1 MSKLEKKAGVNLM
14 IKLVQSLRIAMGS
27 IRSAK
32 MRSILT
38 TLGIVIGVAAVIAN
52 VSLGASFNQYFADL
66 SLSAGTNYIVVFG
79 KEPNLFHD
87 NEMKLIDNTPG
98 IVGISTLKGKS
109 AEVTYFSTSKH
120 ISVTGVTEDMEE
132 ITNIKLEDGA
142 FLNDKDRYVAVI
154 GHDIAYDKFDRK
166 IFTQNSID
174 VTFRKKDGSTIT
186 KTFMVKGIIEKS
198 KDSFFNSGI
207 GDNVIL
213 IPVSTLNDILGE
225 NDYGAIIAMT
235 SSLDIIEE
243 TDKEIDKR
251 LARHFGVSTRDMDNE
266 DAKPYSL
273 ENQAE
278 DLEVLGQLSDA
289 LAALLTAVSLIAL
302 IVGSIGIMN
311 IMLVTV
317 TERTR
322 EIGILKSLGF
332 TNLNVLFLFIVE
344 SVVLS
349 VFGGLLGTGLG
360 VVGAYGA
367 QSLMKLPNVFPI
379 ELIVVG
385 FAVSV
390 IVGLIAGVYPANKA
404 ARMNTVDALRGE

>member
-1 MSKLEKKAGVNLM
+1 
-14 IKLVQSLRIAMGS
+14 
-27 IRSAK
+27 

-52 VSLGASFNQYFADL
+52 VSLGASFQQYF
-66 SLSAGTNYIVVFG
+66 
-79 KEPNLFHD
+79 D
-87 NEMKLIDNTPG
+87 NEIGSIGSNFIVIGSREPGIFFKNELELIQNTPG
-98 IVGISTLKGKS
+98 IV
-109 AEVTYFSTSKH
+109 EVTPIKQSMFEVSYQSTSRTLAIMGVSQKH
-120 ISVTGVTEDMEE
+120 ERVANLKM
-132 ITNIKLEDGA
+132 EDGS
-142 FLNDKDRYVAVI
+142 FLNTKDKYVAVI

-174 VTFRKKDGSTIT
+174 ITFRKKDGSTIT
-186 KTFMVKGIIEKS
+186 RTFMIKGIIEKS
-198 KDSFFNSGI
+198 KESFFNSGI

-225 NDYGAIIAMT
+225 NDYGAIVAMA
-235 SSLDIIEE
+235 SDLDTIEE
-243 TDKEIDKR
+243 TDEKIDKR

-273 ENQAE
+273 NNQAE
-278 DLEVLGQLSDA
+278 DLEILGQLSDA

-404 ARMNTVDALRGE
+404 GG

>member
-1 MSKLEKKAGVNLM
+1 MVT
-14 IKLVQSLRIAMGS
+14 LVQSLHIAMVS

-38 TLGIVIGVAAVIAN
+38 SLGIVIGVAAVIAN
-52 VSLGASFNQYFADL
+52 VSLGASFNQYFADV
-66 SLSAGTNYIVVFG
+66 SLSAGSNYIVVFG
-79 KEPNLFHD
+79 KEPNLLHD

-98 IVGISTLKGKS
+98 ILGISPYKEKS
-109 AEVTYFSTSKH
+109 AKVTYFSTSKH
-120 ISVTGVTEDMEE
+120 IRVTGVTEDLEE
-132 ITNIKLEDGA
+132 ITKIELEDGA

-154 GHDIAYDKFDRK
+154 GHDIAYDKFNRK

-174 VTFRKKDGSTIT
+174 ITFRKKDGNTIT
-186 KTFMVKGIIEKS
+186 RTFMVKGIIKKS
-198 KDSFFNSGI
+198 KESFFDSGI

-225 NDYGAIIAMT
+225 NDYGAILAMA
-235 SSLDIIEE
+235 SSLDTIEE
-243 TDKEIDKR
+243 TDEEIDKR

-266 DAKPYSL
+266 DAKPYFMN
-273 ENQAE
+273 NQAE
-278 DLEVLGQLSDA
+278 DLESLGQLSDA

-332 TNLNVLFLFIVE
+332 TNWNVLFLFIVE
-344 SVVLS
+344 SIVLS

-367 QSLMKLPNVFPI
+367 QSLMKLPIVFPV

-385 FAVSV
+385 FTISV

-404 ARMNTVDALRGE
+404 AKMNPVEALRSE

>member
-1 MSKLEKKAGVNLM
+1 MVN
-14 IKLVQSLRIAMGS
+14 IVQSLRIAAGS
-27 IRSAK
+27 IKGAK

-52 VSLGASFNQYFADL
+52 VSLGASFNQYFADV
-66 SLSAGTNYIVVFG
+66 SLNAGSNYIVVFG

-87 NEMKLIDNTPG
+87 NEMKLIDNTRG
-98 IVGISTLKGKS
+98 IVGISPYKQES
-109 AEVTYFSTSKH
+109 AKVTYYSTSKR
-120 ISVTGVTEDMEE
+120 VGVLGVTEDMEE
-132 ITNIKLEDGA
+132 LANIELEDGA
-142 FLNDKDRYVAVI
+142 FLTDKDKYVTVI
-154 GHDIAYDKFDRK
+154 GNDIAYDKFDRK

-174 VTFRKKDGSTIT
+174 VTFHTNDGNSIT
-186 KTFMVKGIIEKS
+186 KKFMVKGIIEKS
-198 KDSFFNSGI
+198 KESFIPSGI

-213 IPVSTLNDILGE
+213 IPVSTLNEILGE
-225 NDYGAIIAMT
+225 NDYGAFLAMS
-235 SSLDIIEE
+235 SSLDTIKE
-243 TDKEIDKR
+243 TDEEIDKR
-251 LARHFGVSTRDMDNE
+251 LARHFGVPTHDMDDE
-266 DAKPYSL
+266 DAKPYFIT
-273 ENQAE
+273 NQAD
-278 DLEVLGQLSDA
+278 DLERLGQISGA

-332 TNLNVLFLFIVE
+332 TNWNVLFLFIVE
-344 SVVLS
+344 SIVLS

-360 VVGAYGA
+360 VAGAYGA
-367 QSLMKLPNVFPI
+367 QMLMKLPIVFPL

-385 FAVSV
+385 FSVSV

-404 ARMNTVDALRGE
+404 ARMNTVDALRSE